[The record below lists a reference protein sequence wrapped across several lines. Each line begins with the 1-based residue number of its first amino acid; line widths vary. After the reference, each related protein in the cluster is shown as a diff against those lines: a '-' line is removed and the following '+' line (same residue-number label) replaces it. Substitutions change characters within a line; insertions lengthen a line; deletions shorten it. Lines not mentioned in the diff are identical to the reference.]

1 MALSNPGFSDR
12 VLSPPCKVFFAGWE
26 STTTRLQQLGWSLSA
41 AQDVYSR
48 RLRLAMRFEPCK
60 LYMMSEATEYDFFR
74 GYGPGHSYGH
84 SRLPEF
90 HVRDCASNFHIQMM
104 DDLSLFRPID
114 ATPQFISTE
123 RQSIEDFNLFATPL
137 VRTQEIIVE
146 PETVSSLMEQI
157 KKLQVTDLEAIRKRR
172 SRQEGSSAPMPAH
185 QFHAQILSLAA

>member
-1 MALSNPGFSDR
+1 MALSNQGFNDR

-41 AQDVYSR
+41 EQDQMRR
-48 RLRLAMRFEPCK
+48 RLRLALRFEPCK
-60 LYMMSEATEYDFFR
+60 LYMMSEATEYDIYQA
-74 GYGPGHSYGH
+74 YGPGGMHGY

-104 DDLSLFRPID
+104 GDLSLFRPID
-114 ATPQFISTE
+114 ATPQYIRSE
-123 RQSIEDFNLFATPL
+123 IKSIEDFNLFATPL

-157 KKLQVTDLEAIRKRR
+157 RKLQVTDLEAIRKRR